1 MYHVT
6 GVLAEGGKPR
16 RQRDVRRGHALIRLE
31 QLDDGRE
38 MLFSFFST
46 RPQDYLRML
55 RGGVI
60 EDEPDRIARIGG
72 KR

>member
-6 GVLAEGGKPR
+6 GTLVTDGKSR
-16 RQRDVRRGHALIRLE
+16 RQRDVWRGRAVVRFE

-46 RPQDYLRML
+46 RPQDYLRVL
-55 RGGVI
+55 HGGEVA
-60 EDEPDRIARIGG
+60 DEAKRIARIGD
-72 KR
+72 R

>member
-6 GVLAEGGKPR
+6 GVLVEDDKPR
-16 RQRDVRRGHALIRLE
+16 RQHDVRRGHALIRLE

-38 MLFSFFST
+38 LLFSFFST

-55 RGGVI
+55 RSGEVA
-60 EDEPDRIARIGG
+60 DEPKRIAHIGG
-72 KR
+72 R

>member
-6 GVLAEGGKPR
+6 GVLVEDGKPR
-16 RQRDVRRGHALIRLE
+16 RQREVRRGHALSRLE

-55 RGGVI
+55 RGGVV
-60 EDEPDRIARIGG
+60 EDEPRRIAHIGD
-72 KR
+72 R